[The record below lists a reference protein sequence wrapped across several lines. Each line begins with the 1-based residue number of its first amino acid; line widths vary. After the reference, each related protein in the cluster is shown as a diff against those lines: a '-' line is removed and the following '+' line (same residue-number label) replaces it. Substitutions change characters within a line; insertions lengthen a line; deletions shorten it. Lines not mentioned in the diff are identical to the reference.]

1 MPLLLLS
8 LKHFS
13 HILTTI
19 ILWGLGIS
27 TAIPG
32 NVLSLNGVNVP
43 ISSLPAWRSPLGLVR
58 LEHELD
64 IRRQAMFIPR
74 QECGEELTP
83 WSLNRFFVARA

>member
-8 LKHFS
+8 LKHFG

-27 TAIPG
+27 TAIP
-32 NVLSLNGVNVP
+32 VLSLNGVNVP
-43 ISSLPAWRSPLGLVR
+43 VSSPPAWRSPLGLVR

-64 IRRQAMFIPR
+64 IRRQAKFVPR
-74 QECGEELTP
+74 QECGQELTP
-83 WSLNRFFVARA
+83 WSLNRCFVAGA